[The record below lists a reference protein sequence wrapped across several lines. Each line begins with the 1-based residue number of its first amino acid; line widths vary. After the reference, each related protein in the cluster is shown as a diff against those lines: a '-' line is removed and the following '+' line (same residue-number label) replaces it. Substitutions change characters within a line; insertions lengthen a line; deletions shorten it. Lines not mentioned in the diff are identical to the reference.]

1 MFKKLV
7 LGGAALAA
15 ISTLG
20 VAGAATANA
29 GVLTRGDNMA
39 ICGNQAIGDIL
50 VPIIPLTPVTSADRE
65 PVNCGVQVHHG

>member
-15 ISTLG
+15 FSTLS
-20 VAGAATANA
+20 VAGAATASA
-29 GVLTRGDNMA
+29 DNMA

-65 PVNCGVQVHHG
+65 PVNCGVQAQNG